1 MSEKYDYDWKK
12 YRAKKYGVSVKDLN
26 VDVVERVEGSTAL
39 VYKTFVEHLDL
50 LLTIKSLNH
59 PMLSTRE
66 DIIKNL
72 KTVILNLKMGL
83 VQEGLHQPQTVFTRP
98 KPELTEHPYYDFAVR
113 VLKLLKPNL
122 SNEAL
127 KEDANQKFIEA
138 TLEDIDREAPTLP
151 NFNSALSKEE
161 YFLLKRKYH
170 RKNHSKDAIT
180 AIKRKLPATGSS
192 LARKYCDKFNNKD
205 LSLFGCLIDLWLEML
220 CKDETLR
227 DFNVSPNL
235 LVDELERE
243 FLKANLDFYIGE
255 IVKYQEE
262 GYDNY
267 YIDNWKNNLSKKDIE
282 EFTDSE
288 VFSVVI
294 SSPDYITKE
303 FFDKY
308 GKDHPKILRVTR
320 IESEE
325 YKKRRLELE
334 AMEKQN
340 AE

>member
-1 MSEKYDYDWKK
+1 MSTKYDYDWKK
-12 YRAKKYGVSVKDLN
+12 YRAKKYGVSVRDLN
-26 VDVVERVEGSTAL
+26 VEVVERVEGSTAL

-50 LLTIKSLNH
+50 LSAIKSLNH

-66 DIIKNL
+66 DIIRNL
-72 KTVILNLKMGL
+72 KVVILNLKMSL
-83 VQEGLHQPQTVFTRP
+83 AQEGLQQQEKVFTRP
-98 KPELTEHPYYDFAVR
+98 EPKLTEHPYYEFAVS

-122 SNEAL
+122 SDEAL
-127 KEDANQKFIEA
+127 KEDNNQKFIAA

-170 RKNHSKDAIT
+170 RKNHSKDDISAV
-180 AIKRKLPATGSS
+180 KRKLPVTGSS
-192 LARKYCDKFNNKD
+192 LARKCCDKFNSKD
-205 LSLFGCLIDLWLEML
+205 VSLFGCLIDMWQEMM

-227 DFNVSPNL
+227 DFNISPNL

-267 YIDNWKNNLSKKDIE
+267 YVESWKELSKKDIE
-282 EFTDSE
+282 ELTDSE
-288 VFSVVI
+288 IVSIMLF
-294 SSPDYITKE
+294 SPDYITKE
-303 FFDKY
+303 FVDMY

-320 IESEE
+320 IESEDQT
-325 YKKRRLELE
+325 KRRLELE
-334 AMEKQN
+334 DLEIQN
-340 AE
+340 AQ